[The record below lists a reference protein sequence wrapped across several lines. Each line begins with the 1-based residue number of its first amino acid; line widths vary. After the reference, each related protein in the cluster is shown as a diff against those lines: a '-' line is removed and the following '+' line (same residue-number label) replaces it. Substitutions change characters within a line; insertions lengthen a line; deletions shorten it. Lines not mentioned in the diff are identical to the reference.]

1 MGTPRD
7 LKVQMAAETRAR
19 ERAQALAK
27 LQTVRADKA
36 EAALIEARAER
47 DSWQARALAAEA
59 DRTSPRDGAPTE
71 SGVRP
76 GTGATGDVP
85 GRIKG

>member
-27 LQTVRADKA
+27 LQTARADKA
-36 EAALIEARAER
+36 EAALAQALVER
-47 DSWQARALAAEA
+47 DGWRARALAAEA
-59 DRTSPRDGAPTE
+59 PSAPAST
-71 SGVRP
+71 
-76 GTGATGDVP
+76 D
-85 GRIKG
+85 

>member
-27 LQTVRADKA
+27 LQTARADKA
-36 EAALIEARAER
+36 EAALVQALAER
-47 DSWQARALAAEA
+47 DAWRERALAGSSSAERPAPA
-59 DRTSPRDGAPTE
+59 DRPE
-71 SGVRP
+71 
-76 GTGATGDVP
+76 
-85 GRIKG
+85 

>member
-27 LQTVRADKA
+27 LQTARADKA
-36 EAALIEARAER
+36 EAALAEALAER
-47 DSWQARALAAEA
+47 DAWREQALAG
-59 DRTSPRDGAPTE
+59 SSAPNHPP
-71 SGVRP
+71 SDPSR
-76 GTGATGDVP
+76 
-85 GRIKG
+85 

>member
-27 LQTVRADKA
+27 LQTARADKA
-36 EAALIEARAER
+36 EAALAEALAER
-47 DSWQARALAAEA
+47 DAWRERALAGSAPA
-59 DRTSPRDGAPTE
+59 DPA
-71 SGVRP
+71 RP
-76 GTGATGDVP
+76 SDP
-85 GRIKG
+85 SQ

>member
-27 LQTVRADKA
+27 LETTRADRA
-36 EAALIEARAER
+36 EAALAEALAER
-47 DSWQARALAAEA
+47 DAWRARALAA
-59 DRTSPRDGAPTE
+59 RTSDDARITD
-71 SGVRP
+71 VRSLAEQHP
-76 GTGATGDVP
+76 SD
-85 GRIKG
+85 